1 MRRFII
7 ALLCLSPMLVHGEEQ
22 TRLAAGFD
30 SISVKGP
37 INLEIEAGKPH
48 SLKLTGDGAY
58 FGRIVTTV
66 VDGRLNISFD
76 REDKNVEL
84 KNFPRI
90 VVTMP
95 ALRKLVE
102 EAAGETVL
110 SDIDSKHLD
119 INYKGAGRLAAS
131 GKVKHLVLEA
141 RGVGEV
147 DARALIAEEADVK
160 FEGIGD
166 VKVYAS
172 RRLDATVNGMGDFT
186 YYGNPRTVNKS
197 VSGFGNIKAGD

>member
-1 MRRFII
+1 MRRFIF
-7 ALLCLSPMLVHGEEQ
+7 AVLCLLPVLAHGEEQ
-22 TRLAAGFD
+22 TRSATGYD

-48 SLKLTGDGAY
+48 SLKLTGNGDY
-58 FGRIVTTV
+58 FSRILTSV
-66 VDGRLNISFD
+66 VDGRLNISFA
-76 REDKNVEL
+76 RENNSVEL

-95 ALRKLVE
+95 ELRKLVE
-102 EAAGETVL
+102 DGAGETVL
-110 SDIDSKHLD
+110 KNIDSKHLD

-147 DARALIAEEADVK
+147 DTRELIAEEADVI

-166 VKVYAS
+166 VKIYAN
-172 RRLDATVNGMGDFT
+172 RRLDVTVNGMGDFT
-186 YYGNPRTVNKS
+186 YYGNPRILHKS
-197 VSGFGNIKAGD
+197 VSGFGNINAGK